1 MQPAQLSLLP
11 MEFPAPPEIVLAQLP
26 ETGVADAIR
35 VLAHLIAK
43 AAVEGEEPDDEK

>member
-11 MEFPAPPEIVLAQLP
+11 EQFPAPPQIVLAQLP
-26 ETGVADAIR
+26 ELDVADAIW

-43 AAVEGEEPDDEK
+43 AAAEGEEPDNE